1 MAGVVKLKE
10 GKERKVLRGYPWIQ
24 RGECQARG
32 VEDGAVANLV
42 TAGGDFLA
50 VGTYNSRSR
59 FRFRVLS
66 LQDETIDAAWFAQ
79 RFQRAKDLRSDLGFG
94 TEACRVLYSEA
105 DGVPGLIVD
114 RYGPNLVVQV
124 RSLGQERLKD
134 IWLEPLIEVFGAESA
149 VERSEM
155 AGRQEEGLEPYQ
167 GVLHGSPPEYAEIVE
182 DGLAYSVPLMG
193 GLKTGHYLD
202 QRRTRN
208 LFGAMVRPKEKVLDA
223 FCYTGGFAMQAARS
237 GASVT
242 ALDILP
248 EALDLARKN
257 LATNGLQAQTIEANA
272 FEWLQQTQGAGFDW
286 IVLDPPA
293 IAKTGAKRDSL
304 KWAIWKLVHASL
316 PNLSPGGRLIVCNC
330 SYQLSL
336 HETIETCRLA
346 AGDRGRRLVL
356 ERTTMQDTDHPAPI
370 HFPEALYLKCAWLRS
385 D

>member
-1 MAGVVKLKE
+1 MPGVVRLKE
-10 GKERKVLRGYPWIQ
+10 GKERKVLRGYPWVQ
-24 RGECQARG
+24 RGECQAHG
-32 VEDGAVANLV
+32 VEDGDIASLV
-42 TAGGDFLA
+42 TAKGGFLA
-50 VGTYNSRSR
+50 VGTFNSQSR

-66 LQDETIDAAWFAQ
+66 LEDETIDSDWFAH
-79 RFQRAKDLRSDLGFG
+79 RLQRAKDLRSELGLG
-94 TEACRVLYSEA
+94 AEACRVVYSEA
-105 DGVPGLIVD
+105 DGLPGLIVD

-124 RSLGQERLKD
+124 RSLGQERLKSV
-134 IWLEPLIEVFGAESA
+134 WLNPLIEVFEAESV

-155 AGRQEEGLEPYQ
+155 AGRQEEGLEPYS
-167 GVLHGSPPEYAEIVE
+167 GILHGNPPEYAEIIE
-182 DGLAYSVPLMG
+182 DGLGYSVPLLG
-193 GLKTGHYLD
+193 GLKTGHFLD

-208 LFGAMVRPKEKVLDA
+208 LFGAMIRPKQRVLDA

-237 GASVT
+237 GARVT

-257 LATNGLQAQTIEANA
+257 LATNGLKAETIEANA
-272 FEWLQQTQGAGFDW
+272 FDWLLEAEEGGFDW

-293 IAKTGAKRDSL
+293 IAKTGARRDSL

-316 PNLSPGGRLIVCNC
+316 PKLNPGGRLIVCNC

-336 HETIETCRLA
+336 HETLETCRLA
-346 AGDRGRRLVL
+346 AGDRRRRLFL
-356 ERTTMQDTDHPAPI
+356 ERTTIQDVDHPAPI